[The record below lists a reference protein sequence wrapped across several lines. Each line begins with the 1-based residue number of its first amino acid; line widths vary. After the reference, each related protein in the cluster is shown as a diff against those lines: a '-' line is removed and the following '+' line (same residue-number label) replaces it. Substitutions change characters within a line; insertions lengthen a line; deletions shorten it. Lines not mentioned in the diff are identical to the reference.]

1 MNKLQIFMAVNH
13 GYLTLPRLAE
23 LIELDRLCPIL
34 VRCGQCRFTCGAQDV
49 EHLLRCIE
57 LGGDYVRDVSFPA
70 GSLERAAAWI
80 DPNAAPL
87 CNHCGVNPRL
97 EGAWFCPE
105 CLKRH
110 DNLARHVPSTSQGD
124 EQERRHWP
132 AGDHGE
138 EWRGDNDGL

>member
-70 GSLERAAAWI
+70 GSLERAALWQ
-80 DPNAAPL
+80 DPDRAAS
-87 CNHCGVNPRL
+87 
-97 EGAWFCPE
+97 
-105 CLKRH
+105 
-110 DNLARHVPSTSQGD
+110 LARHVPSTSQGD
-124 EQERRHWP
+124 EEERARVRRHLP
-132 AGDHGE
+132 E
-138 EWRGDNDGL
+138 RPEWRDFDESQCGVVFDGTGNVSSDADSGL